1 MNTHDPEILGRL
13 VRIETRIAKLMT
25 FFGLNP
31 STGEPLP
38 PNKQRT
44 NDAHRQPLAQNRGQQ
59 GTDRR

>member
-1 MNTHDPEILGRL
+1 MSSDNHEILGRL

-31 STGEPLP
+31 STGEPIP
-38 PNKQRT
+38 TNEQRT
-44 NDAHRQPLAQNRGQQ
+44 NHAHRQPLAQNRGQQ